1 MKNVLKKIGKTL
13 KIILLALVGIL
24 LLFLLGTTIWNKVV
38 CMQEDKALRSVGT
51 NVKVNGTNI
60 RVSVTGE
67 GKKTI
72 VLLSGMGTASPI
84 IDFKPL
90 VDKLSDKY
98 KVVVLEY
105 AGYGLSDDSSKERTS
120 ANVVEEIRGTLRE
133 LKIEPPYILM
143 PHSISGIYCLKYMRD
158 FPKEVECMIGIDCS
172 VPNQAKYDEG
182 MEISTGLYYLARFM
196 DFTGLTRLSYLAGDA
211 YLQDM
216 EASGG
221 YTKEEMKNVAALYNR
236 TSITKARLSEFRLF
250 KENCMA
256 LYDVK
261 CPIDIPVL
269 FILSDDSC
277 KGYKEQLAKK
287 GYNVT
292 WDGLHN
298 EIISNPGIQKITYLK
313 GKHYLQWSQSQA
325 IADMTDNFLSNSR
338 KTFGN

>member
-1 MKNVLKKIGKTL
+1 MRDKFKKIAKILKKV
-13 KIILLALVGIL
+13 LLVLLGL
-24 LLFLLGTTIWNKVV
+24 LLIFLLGTTIWNKVI
-38 CMQEDKALRSVGT
+38 CMQEDKALSRVGT
-51 NVKVNGTNI
+51 NVNVNGTNI

-72 VLLSGMGTASPI
+72 ILLSGMGTASPI
-84 IDFKPL
+84 TDFKPL
-90 VDKLSDKY
+90 ADKLSKHY
-98 KVVVLEY
+98 KVVTLEY

-120 ANVVEEIRGTLRE
+120 SIVVKEIRDTLRE

-143 PHSISGIYCLKYMRD
+143 PHSISGIYCLQYMKSY
-158 FPKEVECMIGIDCS
+158 PEEVEAMIGIDSS
-172 VPNQAKYDEG
+172 VPNQAKYESDFA
-182 MEISTGLYYLARFM
+182 ISKGLYYLARFM
-196 DFTGLTRLSYLAGDA
+196 DSTGLTRLSYLAGDA

-221 YTKEEMKNVAALYNR
+221 YTKEEIKNVAALYNR
-236 TSITKARLSEFRLF
+236 TSITRARLSEFRLF

-261 CPIDIPVL
+261 CPEDIPVL

-277 KGYKEQLAKK
+277 KGYKEQLSKK
-287 GYNVT
+287 GYNVA

-298 EIISNPGIQKITYLK
+298 EIISNLDIQKITYLK

-325 IADMTDNFLSNSR
+325 IADIAYDFLQG
-338 KTFGN
+338 KY